1 MPYLKE
7 FYIIPVGGNLIYS
20 KGENKEIDQVLFSGF
35 LAGLNTFSKNAF
47 SQEIFAFTL
56 GESKYISICVNDL
69 LFVAR
74 TNTKTKDAEIKQ
86 VLQEMQAIFF
96 ANFPPPD
103 SNKNGWGGNLTQFS
117 ILDKKYDR
125 FFAGSS
131 DKALK
136 AIW

>member
-7 FYIIPVGGNLIYS
+7 FYIIPVGGNLIYAKS
-20 KGENKEIDQVLFSGF
+20 ENKGFDQSLFSAF

-47 SQEIFAFTL
+47 SQEILSFTL
-56 GESKYISICVNDL
+56 GDSKYISICVNDL

-74 TNTKTKDAEIKQ
+74 TSTKVKIPEVQQ
-86 VLQEMQAIFF
+86 VLNEMQAIFF
-96 ANFPPPD
+96 AHFPPQAVKD
-103 SNKNGWGGNLTQFS
+103 DWGGNTSQFS
-117 ILDKKYDR
+117 ILDELYDP